1 MDVRRVFG
9 MVIGLAVCLLAACAG
24 VEKKPGLI
32 EYVAARTA
40 PGIELKLM
48 TFNIRYG
55 TADDG
60 PDSWKFRREFVA
72 DVMRAG
78 DYDVI
83 GMQEALADQIDYLK
97 TQLPGYASVGV
108 GRDDGA
114 AKGEFSPILYREGK
128 FTLAASGTFWFS
140 ETPEQPGSK
149 AWKANLPR
157 ICSWARLVE
166 KASGRAFSVFNLHLD
181 HESAYARERSVEL
194 LAAKVR
200 EISGEGPVVVMGDF
214 NTGEESQ
221 PVRYLKGAARRA
233 TPSEAETAAKRE
245 VPEPLGVI
253 DSFRVVYP
261 DDTDVGTFHAFKGGT
276 DGQKIDYILVP
287 PGTIVNSAAIIHASR
302 DGHYPSDHFAVTASV
317 RLTVSGKP

>member
-1 MDVRRVFG
+1 MRWTS
-9 MVIGLAVCLLAACAG
+9 IGAWLAGVAAVMLVACAG

-60 PDSWKFRREFVA
+60 PDSWMFRREYLA
-72 DVMRAG
+72 EVMRAG

-83 GMQEALADQIDYLK
+83 GMQEALVDQIEYLK

-114 AKGEFSPILYREGK
+114 AKGEFSPILYREGR

-157 ICSWARLVE
+157 ICSWAKLVE
-166 KASGRAFSVFNLHLD
+166 KASGRAVCVFNLHLD

-194 LAAKVR
+194 LTARVR
-200 EISGEGPVVVMGDF
+200 QIAVDSPVVVMGDF
-214 NTGEESQ
+214 NTGEGSS
-221 PVRYLKGAARRA
+221 PVRYLKGATKRA
-233 TPSEAETAAKRE
+233 TPADPEGAAAREA
-245 VPEPLGVI
+245 PEPLGII
-253 DSFRVVYP
+253 DTFRVVYP
-261 DDTDVGTFHAFKGGT
+261 DATDVGTFHAFKGGT

-287 PGTIVNSAAIIHASR
+287 PGTIVNSAAIIHASK
-302 DGHYPSDHFAVTASV
+302 DGRYPSDHFAVTASV
-317 RLTVSGKP
+317 RLTVTGKP

>member
-9 MVIGLAVCLLAACAG
+9 LVIGLAVCVLAACAG

-48 TFNIRYG
+48 SFNIRYG
-55 TADDG
+55 TAEDG

-83 GMQEALADQIDYLK
+83 GVQEALADQIEYLK

-114 AKGEFSPILYREGK
+114 AKGEFSPILYREGR
-128 FTLAASGTFWFS
+128 FALAASGTFWFG
-140 ETPEQPGSK
+140 ETPEK
-149 AWKANLPR
+149 AGTVAWGANLPR
-157 ICSWARLVE
+157 ISTWAKLVE
-166 KASGRAFSVFNLHLD
+166 KASGRAFTVFNLHLD

-194 LAAKVR
+194 LTARVR
-200 EISGEGPVVVMGDF
+200 QIAGEGPVVVMGDF
-214 NTGEESQ
+214 NTGEQSS
-221 PVRYLKGAARRA
+221 PIRYLKGAQRRA
-233 TPSEAETAAKRE
+233 TPADTEAAAARE

-253 DSFRVVYP
+253 DTFRVVYP
-261 DDTDVGTFHAFKGGT
+261 DATDVGTFHAFKGGT
-276 DGQKIDYILVP
+276 DGAKIDYILVP

-302 DGHYPSDHFAVTASV
+302 GGRYPSDHFAVTASV